1 MKLTPGSRWKSA
13 VSEAE
18 LVLVRPPSAE
28 GELSVGGAAV
38 LPHAAERPAG
48 AAPTDKGECLLGKR
62 YTDVETGLEVL
73 CSKSGKGAPAFAG
86 RPLTVKEAKRLPSS
100 D

>member
-18 LVLVRPPSAE
+18 FVLVRAPSAE
-28 GELSVGGAAV
+28 GELACGGVAV
-38 LPHAAERPAG
+38 LATSAERPAPG
-48 AAPTDKGECLLGKR
+48 AAPEGESLLGKR
-62 YTDVETGLEVL
+62 YTDVDTGLEVL
-73 CSKSGKGAPAFAG
+73 CSKPGKGALSFGG
-86 RPLTVKEAKRLPSS
+86 RLLTIKEAKRLPSS